1 MESRTYLASDLAGEL
16 GLPRSTINDWLVRYA
31 DYLEVETRGKR
42 KVYSEKSL
50 RILKEISGMRNEGKS
65 SFEIE
70 QLLASRYGI
79 RPELTAHPPAS
90 SGLPAAPEGGETL
103 PAPASSAGENGE
115 TLPALRP
122 AFEQMSVQI
131 NTEFLKLADRLEEAE
146 HQRRRLVQRMRIIM
160 TVLLLGLVAFVLVL
174 AFVMYQAFSRIEQR
188 NREAAQE
195 ATRESGAKLNEM
207 TVILDKSREDFSA
220 NLARLREEMGRQ
232 RESFEARIREME
244 KDAATRT
251 EAQIIKLKEEF
262 ARKQQQELQKLVDAH
277 EKKLKEAQAATARSD
292 SLRQQA
298 ESEAKNAR
306 EKLSQGERE
315 LEELRRVLKEFEA
328 KRLEAEKARQSQQQ
342 QSPESKSESAPETV
356 APAQET
362 EK

>member
-31 DYLEVETRGKR
+31 DYLEVEARGKR

-50 RILKEISGMRNEGKS
+50 RILREISGMRNEGKS

-79 RPELTAHPPAS
+79 RPELAPHTPAS
-90 SGLPAAPEGGETL
+90 APAGEGGETL
-103 PAPASSAGENGE
+103 PAPAAVPGEASGE

-131 NTEFLKLADRLEEAE
+131 NTEFLKLANRLEEAE
-146 HQRRRLVQRMRIIM
+146 HQRKRLVQRMRIIT
-160 TVLLLGLVAFVLVL
+160 TVLLLGVVAFVLGLALVL
-174 AFVMYQAFSRIEQR
+174 YQAFSRIERR
-188 NREAAQE
+188 NREAAQQ
-195 ATRESGAKLNEM
+195 ATRESGAKLDEM
-207 TVILDKSREDFSA
+207 TIILDKSREDFAA
-220 NLARLREEMGRQ
+220 NLTRLRDEMGRQ

-277 EKKLKEAQAATARSD
+277 ERKLKEAQAANAKSD

-298 ESEAKNAR
+298 ENEAKAAR
-306 EKLSQGERE
+306 EKLSQGQQELEQLRRLLKE
-315 LEELRRVLKEFEA
+315 LEEKRV
-328 KRLEAEKARQSQQQ
+328 EAEKARQTQT
-342 QSPESKSESAPETV
+342 PEAETTAGTAGDAAAAP
-356 APAQET
+356 QE
-362 EK
+362 KAK

>member
-16 GLPRSTINDWLVRYA
+16 GLPRSTINDWLMRYA

-79 RPELTAHPPAS
+79 RPEVAPHT
-90 SGLPAAPEGGETL
+90 PAAPVRENGETL
-103 PAPASSAGENGE
+103 PAPTVPGEPSGE

-160 TVLLLGLVAFVLVL
+160 TVLLLGLVAFILIL
-174 AFVMYQAFSRIEQR
+174 ALVMYQAFSRIEQR
-188 NREAAQE
+188 NREAAQQ
-195 ATRESGAKLNEM
+195 ATCESGKKLDEM
-207 TVILDKSREDFSA
+207 TVILDKSREDFTT
-220 NLARLREEMGRQ
+220 NLARLRDEMGRQ

-277 EKKLKEAQAATARSD
+277 EKKLKEAQAATAKSD

-298 ESEAKNAR
+298 ENEAKNAR
-306 EKLSQGERE
+306 EKLSQGQQE
-315 LEELRRVLKEFEA
+315 LEQLRRLLNELEG
-328 KRLEAEKARQSQQQ
+328 KRIEAEKARQALT
-342 QSPESKSESAPETV
+342 PEAAAPAGTAEKATPAAPEE
-356 APAQET
+356 AS
-362 EK
+362 K

>member
-16 GLPRSTINDWLVRYA
+16 ELPRSTINDWLVRYA
-31 DYLEVETRGKR
+31 DYLEIETRGKR

-79 RPELTAHPPAS
+79 RPELSAHP
-90 SGLPAAPEGGETL
+90 AAATPEGGETL
-103 PAPASSAGENGE
+103 PVPAAPGEAPGE

-131 NTEFLKLADRLEEAE
+131 NTEFLKLASRLEEAE
-146 HQRRRLVQRMRIIM
+146 QQRKRLVQRMRIVT
-160 TVLLLGLVAFVLVL
+160 TVLLLGLVAIFLVL
-174 AFVMYQAFSRIEQR
+174 ALVMYQAFSRIER
-188 NREAAQE
+188 KNREAAQQ
-195 ATRESGAKLNEM
+195 ATRESGAKLDAM
-207 TVILDKSREDFSA
+207 TVILDRSREDFAA
-220 NLARLREEMGRQ
+220 NLARLRDEMGRQ

-244 KDAATRT
+244 QDAATRT

-277 EKKLKEAQAATARSD
+277 EQKLKEAQDATARSD
-292 SLRQQA
+292 SLREQA
-298 ESEAKNAR
+298 ESEAKAAR
-306 EKLSQGERE
+306 EKLSQGQQE
-315 LEELRRVLKEFEA
+315 LEELRRLLKELED
-328 KRLEAEKARQSQQQ
+328 KRVEAEKARQQAEAETEAQT
-342 QSPESKSESAPETV
+342 APETSETPEATAPE
-356 APAQET
+356 APAE
-362 EK
+362 EAK